1 MAKYHA
7 FGARLQY
14 NDGTGVWR
22 DIAGVKDISGPSMSA
37 DTIDVTSHSS
47 PDNFREFRSSLKDPG
62 EFSFDLIFDPEDKT
76 GQGFLL
82 ELFDTQVLTTFRLIY
97 RTKNSKTWQMNGLV
111 TSFEP
116 NNPVEGE
123 IGASCTIKLTGKTL
137 FETSY
142 ANTVPFDGLTTVG
155 NLTIVS
161 VGLTATDNTAL
172 TAGTFVINDEA
183 HTFTEMDAP
192 AETIVFA
199 DGTILT
205 LVSIDPVANSIEVSV
220 TL

>member
-7 FGARLQY
+7 FGAKLQY
-14 NDGTGVWR
+14 NDGTGNWR
-22 DIAGVKDISGPSMSA
+22 DIAGVKDISGPSMSS

-62 EFSFDLIFDPEDKT
+62 EFSFDLIFDPEDIT

-82 ELFDTQVLTTFRLIY
+82 DLFDSQDLTAFRLIY
-97 RTKNSKTWQMNGLV
+97 RTLNSKTWQMNGLV

-116 NNPVEGE
+116 SNPVEGE

-142 ANTVPFDGLTTVG
+142 QKTIPFDGLSTVG
-155 NLTIVS
+155 NLTIVTL
-161 VGLTATDNTAL
+161 GLTAADTSAL
-172 TAGTFVINDEA
+172 TGGSFVINDVPYTIDALDTPAEVLS
-183 HTFTEMDAP
+183 FTDGTSLVLGSIDDT
-192 AETIVFA
+192 AETITV
-199 DGTILT
+199 T
-205 LVSIDPVANSIEVSV
+205 V